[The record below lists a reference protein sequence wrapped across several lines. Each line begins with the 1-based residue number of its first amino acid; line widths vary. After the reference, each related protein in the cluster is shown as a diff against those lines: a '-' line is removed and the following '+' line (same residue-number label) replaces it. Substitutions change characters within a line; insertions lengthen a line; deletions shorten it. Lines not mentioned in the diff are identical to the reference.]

1 MLFCKISSSCELF
14 DSLSKF
20 ARLARSVTRNR
31 SVLQQLSASQT
42 SAQNSAL
49 TVYRS
54 NRLTVCSGGG
64 GGGGGGGGADST
76 SGAINDDT
84 EVSNQMEQYNS
95 PSLSNFQN
103 LNTISSSSNGVF
115 NAVISLKANRN
126 STTSSHSLR
135 TGATHTSNQNG
146 KPKM

>member
-1 MLFCKISSSCELF
+1 M
-14 DSLSKF
+14 
-20 ARLARSVTRNR
+20 
-31 SVLQQLSASQT
+31 QQLSASQT

-54 NRLTVCSGGG
+54 NRLTVCS

-103 LNTISSSSNGVF
+103 LNTSSSSRF
-115 NAVISLKANRN
+115 HDSSKSDPEKAV
-126 STTSSHSLR
+126 
-135 TGATHTSNQNG
+135 
-146 KPKM
+146 